1 MTDGFAE
8 NGTFYY
14 GAREPKVGDFVKAD
28 INIAATV
35 GSYDP
40 DEPDEINARRF
51 FGFTDYEE
59 IDIFVLRSRR
69 HDRRGQRHTDYYYL
83 ILLNEAK

>member
-1 MTDGFAE
+1 MSDGFAE
-8 NGTFYY
+8 NGIFYY
-14 GAREPKVGDFVKAD
+14 GAREPKSFPDVEEVKPE
-28 INIAATV
+28 I

-40 DEPDEINARRF
+40 DESDSINARRY

-69 HDRRGQRHTDYYYL
+69 HDRRGQWRTEFYFRVL
-83 ILLNEAK
+83 VLEAK